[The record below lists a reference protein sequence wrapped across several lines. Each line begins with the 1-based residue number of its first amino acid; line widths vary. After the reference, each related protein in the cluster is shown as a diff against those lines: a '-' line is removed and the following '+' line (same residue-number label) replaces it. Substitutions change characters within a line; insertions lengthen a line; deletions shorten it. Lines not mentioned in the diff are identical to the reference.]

1 MMRALLFLS
10 VVGAVIYGFLVIT
23 GVALSGGNTKDSL
36 TIQAKPDHS
45 ADDRLSSWDSY
56 LPSRSQGQN
65 PQLATSQQPVTLPS
79 QERSDPSQDSE
90 VYRLALAASKNRK
103 NREEASD
110 DSLKSESP
118 VVAPVPTQVAAESTT
133 EPLTTKPPVRKSSKR
148 SRSAKHGAVVAAADP
163 WNGRWARHADRHRGF
178 FGLFMFHPAPTA
190 MSLGRRN

>member
-10 VVGAVIYGFLVIT
+10 IVGAIIYGFLVIT
-23 GVALSGGNTKDSL
+23 GNALSGGNTKDGL

-56 LPSRSQGQN
+56 LPSRSQSRN
-65 PQLATSQQPVTLPS
+65 PQLASSQQPAALPS
-79 QERSDPSQDSE
+79 QANPSQDSE
-90 VYRLALAASKNRK
+90 VYRLALAASKNRE
-103 NREEASD
+103 RASD
-110 DSLKSESP
+110 DSLESESP
-118 VVAPVPTQVAAESTT
+118 VVAPGPAQVAAESTP

-148 SRSAKHGAVVAAADP
+148 SRFAKHGAVVAAADP

>member
-10 VVGAVIYGFLVIT
+10 IVGAIIYGFLVIT
-23 GVALSGGNTKDSL
+23 GDALSGGNTKDGL

-45 ADDRLSSWDSY
+45 TDDRLSSWDSY

-79 QERSDPSQDSE
+79 QETSDPSQDSG
-90 VYRLALAASKNRK
+90 VYRLALAASKNRE
-103 NREEASD
+103 RASD
-110 DSLKSESP
+110 DSLESESP
-118 VVAPVPTQVAAESTT
+118 VVAPAPAQVAAESTT

-163 WNGRWARHADRHRGF
+163 WNDRGARHADRHRGF

>member
-10 VVGAVIYGFLVIT
+10 IVGAIIYGFLVIT
-23 GVALSGGNTKDSL
+23 GDALSGGNTKDGL

-45 ADDRLSSWDSY
+45 TDDRLSSWDSY

-79 QERSDPSQDSE
+79 QETSDPSQDSG
-90 VYRLALAASKNRK
+90 VYRLALAASKNRE
-103 NREEASD
+103 RASD
-110 DSLKSESP
+110 DSLESESP
-118 VVAPVPTQVAAESTT
+118 VVAPAPVQVAAESTP

>member
-10 VVGAVIYGFLVIT
+10 IVGAAIYGFLVIT
-23 GVALSGGNTKDSL
+23 GDALSGGNTKVGL

-56 LPSRSQGQN
+56 LPSGSQSRN
-65 PQLATSQQPVTLPS
+65 PQLASSQQPAALPS
-79 QERSDPSQDSE
+79 QERSDPSQNSE
-90 VYRLALAASKNRK
+90 VYRLALAASKNRE
-103 NREEASD
+103 RASD
-110 DSLKSESP
+110 DNLESESP
-118 VVAPVPTQVAAESTT
+118 VVAPTPVQVAAESTT
-133 EPLTTKPPVRKSSKR
+133 EPLTTKPSVRKSSKR

>member
-10 VVGAVIYGFLVIT
+10 IVGAIIYGFLVIT
-23 GVALSGGNTKDSL
+23 GDALSGGNTKDGL

-45 ADDRLSSWDSY
+45 TDDRLSSWDSY

-79 QERSDPSQDSE
+79 QETSDPSQDSG
-90 VYRLALAASKNRK
+90 VYRLALAASKNR
-103 NREEASD
+103 EGASD
-110 DSLKSESP
+110 DSLESESP
-118 VVAPVPTQVAAESTT
+118 VVAPAPAQVAAESTP

-163 WNGRWARHADRHRGF
+163 WNDRGARHADRHRGF

>member
-10 VVGAVIYGFLVIT
+10 IVGAIIYGFLVIT
-23 GVALSGGNTKDSL
+23 GNALSGGNTKD
-36 TIQAKPDHS
+36 QAKPDHS

-65 PQLATSQQPVTLPS
+65 PQLVTSQQPVTLPS

-90 VYRLALAASKNRK
+90 VYRLALAASKNRQ
-103 NREEASD
+103 NREEVSG

-133 EPLTTKPPVRKSSKR
+133 EPLTTK
-148 SRSAKHGAVVAAADP
+148 
-163 WNGRWARHADRHRGF
+163 
-178 FGLFMFHPAPTA
+178 
-190 MSLGRRN
+190 

>member
-10 VVGAVIYGFLVIT
+10 IVGAIIYGFLVIT
-23 GVALSGGNTKDSL
+23 GNALSGGNTKDGL
-36 TIQAKPDHS
+36 TIQARPDHS
-45 ADDRLSSWDSY
+45 ADGRLSSWDSY

-79 QERSDPSQDSE
+79 QETSDPSQDSG
-90 VYRLALAASKNRK
+90 VYRLALAASKNRE
-103 NREEASD
+103 RASD
-110 DSLKSESP
+110 DSLESESP
-118 VVAPVPTQVAAESTT
+118 VVAPAPVQVAAESTP

-163 WNGRWARHADRHRGF
+163 WNDRWARHADRHRGF

>member
-10 VVGAVIYGFLVIT
+10 IVGAIIYGFLVIT
-23 GVALSGGNTKDSL
+23 GNALSGGNTKD
-36 TIQAKPDHS
+36 QAKPDHS

-79 QERSDPSQDSE
+79 QERSDPSQDSG
-90 VYRLALAASKNRK
+90 VYRLALAASKNRE
-103 NREEASD
+103 RASD
-110 DSLKSESP
+110 DSLESESP
-118 VVAPVPTQVAAESTT
+118 VVAPAPVQVAAESTP

-148 SRSAKHGAVVAAADP
+148 SRSAKHGAAVAAADP
-163 WNGRWARHADRHRGF
+163 WNDRGARHADRHRGF

>member
-10 VVGAVIYGFLVIT
+10 IVGAIIYGFLVIY
-23 GVALSGGNTKDSL
+23 ALSGGNTKDGL

-45 ADDRLSSWDSY
+45 TDDRLSSWDSY

-79 QERSDPSQDSE
+79 QETSDPSQDSG
-90 VYRLALAASKNRK
+90 VYRLALAASKNRE
-103 NREEASD
+103 RASD
-110 DSLKSESP
+110 DSLESESP
-118 VVAPVPTQVAAESTT
+118 VVAPAPAQVAAESTT

>member
-10 VVGAVIYGFLVIT
+10 IVGAIIYGFLVIT
-23 GVALSGGNTKDSL
+23 GDALSGGNTKDGL

-56 LPSRSQGQN
+56 LPSRSQSRN
-65 PQLATSQQPVTLPS
+65 PQLASSQQPA
-79 QERSDPSQDSE
+79 ENSE
-90 VYRLALAASKNRK
+90 VYRLALAASKNR
-103 NREEASD
+103 EGASD
-110 DSLKSESP
+110 DSLESESP
-118 VVAPVPTQVAAESTT
+118 VVAPAPVQVAAESTP

-148 SRSAKHGAVVAAADP
+148 SRFAKHGAVVAAADP
-163 WNGRWARHADRHRGF
+163 WNDRWARHADRHRGF

>member
-10 VVGAVIYGFLVIT
+10 IVGAIIYGFLVIT
-23 GVALSGGNTKDSL
+23 GDSLSGGNTKDGL

-45 ADDRLSSWDSY
+45 TDDRLSSWDSY

-79 QERSDPSQDSE
+79 QETSDPSQDSG
-90 VYRLALAASKNRK
+90 VYRLALAASKNRE
-103 NREEASD
+103 RASD
-110 DSLKSESP
+110 DSLESESP
-118 VVAPVPTQVAAESTT
+118 VVAPAPALAAESTT
-133 EPLTTKPPVRKSSKR
+133 EPLATKPPVRKSSKR

-163 WNGRWARHADRHRGF
+163 WNDRGARHADRHRGF

>member
-10 VVGAVIYGFLVIT
+10 IVGAIIYGFLVIT

-79 QERSDPSQDSE
+79 QERSDLSQDSE

-103 NREEASD
+103 NRDEASD

-118 VVAPVPTQVAAESTT
+118 VVAPVPTQVAAE
-133 EPLTTKPPVRKSSKR
+133 PPVRKSSKR
-148 SRSAKHGAVVAAADP
+148 SRSAKHGAMVAAADP

>member
-10 VVGAVIYGFLVIT
+10 IVGAIIYGFLVIT
-23 GVALSGGNTKDSL
+23 GNALSGGNTKDGL

-79 QERSDPSQDSE
+79 QETSDPSQDSG
-90 VYRLALAASKNRK
+90 VYRLALAASKNRE
-103 NREEASD
+103 RASD
-110 DSLKSESP
+110 DSLESESP
-118 VVAPVPTQVAAESTT
+118 VVAPAPAQVAAESTT
-133 EPLTTKPPVRKSSKR
+133 EPLATKPPVRKSSKR

-163 WNGRWARHADRHRGF
+163 WNDRGARHADRHRGF

>member
-10 VVGAVIYGFLVIT
+10 IVGAIIYGFMVIT
-23 GVALSGGNTKDSL
+23 GNALSGGNTKDGL

-45 ADDRLSSWDSY
+45 AHDRLSSWDSY
-56 LPSRSQGQN
+56 LPSRSQEQN
-65 PQLATSQQPVTLPS
+65 PQLATPQEPVTLPS
-79 QERSDPSQDSE
+79 QGGSDPSQDSG
-90 VYRLALAASKNRK
+90 VYRLALAASKNRD
-103 NREEASD
+103 RTSD
-110 DSLKSESP
+110 DSLESESP
-118 VVAPVPTQVAAESTT
+118 VVAPAPVQVVAESTP

-163 WNGRWARHADRHRGF
+163 WNDRWARHADRRRGF

>member
-10 VVGAVIYGFLVIT
+10 IVGAIIYGFLVIT
-23 GVALSGGNTKDSL
+23 GNALSGENTKDGL

-56 LPSRSQGQN
+56 LPSRSQSRN
-65 PQLATSQQPVTLPS
+65 PQLASTQQPAALPS
-79 QERSDPSQDSE
+79 QANPSQNSE
-90 VYRLALAASKNRK
+90 VYRLALAASKNR
-103 NREEASD
+103 EGASD
-110 DSLKSESP
+110 DSLESESP
-118 VVAPVPTQVAAESTT
+118 VVAPAPAQVAAESTT
-133 EPLTTKPPVRKSSKR
+133 EPLATKPPVRKSSKR

-163 WNGRWARHADRHRGF
+163 WNDRGARHADRHRGF

>member
-10 VVGAVIYGFLVIT
+10 IVGAIIYGFLVIT
-23 GVALSGGNTKDSL
+23 GDALSGGNTKDGL

-79 QERSDPSQDSE
+79 QETSDPSQDSG
-90 VYRLALAASKNRK
+90 VYRLALAASKNRE
-103 NREEASD
+103 RASD
-110 DSLKSESP
+110 DSLESESP
-118 VVAPVPTQVAAESTT
+118 VVAPAPAQVAAESTT

-163 WNGRWARHADRHRGF
+163 WNDRGARHADRHRGF